1 MPFILRYRTEA
12 QAEVENAFLWFEEH
26 QPGLGVQFVAQWE
39 ALDAR
44 IAENPYLFQLV
55 EPPDVRR
62 GLFRRFPYALFY
74 RIQGDEIDVLG
85 CFHQHQE
92 PRTREELLARS

>member
-1 MPFILRYRTEA
+1 MTFVVRYRTEA
-12 QAEVENAFLWFEEH
+12 QAEIENAFLWFEEQ
-26 QPGLGVQFVAQWE
+26 QPGLGLTFIAQLE

-44 IAENPYLFQLV
+44 IAENPLLFQVV

-74 RIQGDEIDVLG
+74 RVQTDEIDVLA

-92 PRTREELLARS
+92 PRTREQLLARS